1 MKTQNV
7 ISFRNIFI
15 ALICI
20 LSLEQCS
27 NDFLDT
33 KPITNEATVTA
44 FNRKEDIEAALIG
57 TYNTFYSDFYVWE
70 FVLLSDVRSDNAYNP
85 ITDAPLYQYESLQLT
100 PMNTNIIVDWRML
113 YRTIQGCNIVIK
125 YTDGISDPNLT
136 AQRKKEIIA
145 ESKTIRALTY
155 FNIVKLWGDAPIVMD
170 VTNSANPEKTN
181 LPRQSVDKVYESIIA
196 DLEDAVQSLP
206 YTNKGGYKD
215 RATKGVAFALLAKV
229 YAQIPYVVQYNKYEK
244 VIQYCDS
251 VISSPAG
258 YSLVSNYDHLFD
270 GSHYNNS
277 ESIWEIQYNAINEK
291 CANWGPTL
299 NLPPSIAGSTWRK
312 YCIPSQDLV
321 NAFKKEATNTRY
333 KSSIIFENVNRYWYD
348 EYWSADNAGNVP
360 FTYKWRGT
368 GGLPSS
374 DDTYLIRLA
383 DIILLKAEA
392 MCQNNNIDQ
401 AVTLVNNTTIKRVNG
416 TPIALG
422 LSKDNALNA
431 ILNERRLE
439 LAFEGTR
446 WDDLIRTGKIGTVMN
461 SLTDFT
467 KASSVSPKVTIVYNF
482 QDYLK
487 LLPIPQE
494 ERNRNPNLTQNPGYY
509 PQ

>member
-1 MKTQNV
+1 M
-7 ISFRNIFI
+7 
-15 ALICI
+15 L
-20 LSLEQCS
+20 LEQCS

-44 FNRKEDIEAALIG
+44 FNKKEDIEAALIG
-57 TYNTFYSDFYVWE
+57 AYNTFYTDFYVWE

-125 YTDGISDPNLT
+125 YTNGITDPNLT

-145 ESKTIRALTY
+145 EAKTIRALSY

-170 VTNSANPEKTN
+170 VTNSANPDKTN
-181 LPRQSVDKVYESIIA
+181 LPRQSVDKVYEIIIS

-229 YAQIPYVVQYNKYEK
+229 YAQIPYVVQFNKYEK

-258 YSLVSNYDHLFD
+258 YSLVSNYDYLFD

-277 ESIWEIQYNAINEK
+277 ESIWEIQFNATNQA

-299 NLPPSIAGSTWRK
+299 NLPNSITGSTWRK
-312 YCIPSQDLV
+312 YCIPSQDIV
-321 NAFKKEATNTRY
+321 NAFSHEATNIRY
-333 KSSIIFENVNRYWYD
+333 KSSIINEKTITWYD
-348 EYWSADNAGNVP
+348 EYWSVDKNYVIP

-374 DDTYLIRLA
+374 DDTYIIRLA

-392 MCQNNNIDQ
+392 LCQNNQMNE
-401 AVTLVNNTTIKRVNG
+401 AVNLMNNTTVKRVNG
-416 TPIALG
+416 TPIPLG
-422 LSKDNALNA
+422 LSKVAA
-431 ILNERRLE
+431 IDAVLNERRLE

-446 WDDLIRTGKIGTVMN
+446 WDDLVRNGRIKSVMN
-461 SLTDFT
+461 SLTDYT
-467 KASSVSPKVTIVYNF
+467 RASATSPKVTIVYDF
-482 QDYLK
+482 QDYLT